1 MPSPVGTK
9 PYGIAVA
16 DFNGD
21 SVPDVA
27 TSAWTDNAVSVLIGN
42 GNGTYQPAQSYPVGT
57 GPFTLTA
64 TDLNGD
70 GRPDVAVG
78 NSMSTTL
85 SVLVGNGNGTFQPAR
100 DFITGVGSMMAAIG
114 DVNGDSRLD
123 LVVPVYYSQAVGV
136 LLGRAGQI
144 PVVAT
149 PVFSPPG
156 GTFSSA
162 VSVTITT
169 STPGASI
176 YYTTDGST
184 PTTSST
190 LYTGPVS
197 VTQTTTVKAMA
208 TAAGMTNSAVATATY
223 TIQQQQVATPVIS
236 PAGGT
241 FTNSVTVTIT
251 DSTPGAAIY
260 YTTDGSTPT
269 TSSTPYTGPFVL
281 TQSRTVKAIAA
292 ASGMTNSNV
301 ASATFTIQAQVA
313 TPSISPASGTYI
325 TAVTV
330 TMSVSTPGAA
340 IFYTLDGSTPTT
352 ASTPYTGPFLVGQS
366 RTVKAIASASGMA
379 PSNVASATYTI
390 KVAVPVFSLAGGT
403 YSQVQTVSI
412 SSATSGATIYYTT
425 DGSTPTTGS
434 TLYTGPVSITQS
446 TTLRAMA
453 AKSGLANSDVAGVTY
468 TLQAAA
474 PTFNPPGGG
483 YLLPKNVSLSSASPG
498 VTIYYTT
505 DGSTPTTSSTVYTGP
520 FMVSVAPATTV
531 KAIAVRNGWSQSS
544 VSSATYSF
552 GLGL

>member
-1 MPSPVGTK
+1 
-9 PYGIAVA
+9 
-16 DFNGD
+16 
-21 SVPDVA
+21 
-27 TSAWTDNAVSVLIGN
+27 
-42 GNGTYQPAQSYPVGT
+42 
-57 GPFTLTA
+57 
-64 TDLNGD
+64 
-70 GRPDVAVG
+70 
-78 NSMSTTL
+78 
-85 SVLVGNGNGTFQPAR
+85 
-100 DFITGVGSMMAAIG
+100 
-114 DVNGDSRLD
+114 
-123 LVVPVYYSQAVGV
+123 
-136 LLGRAGQI
+136 
-144 PVVAT
+144 
-149 PVFSPPG
+149 
-156 GTFSSA
+156 
-162 VSVTITT
+162 
-169 STPGASI
+169 
-176 YYTTDGST
+176 
-184 PTTSST
+184 
-190 LYTGPVS
+190 
-197 VTQTTTVKAMA
+197 MA